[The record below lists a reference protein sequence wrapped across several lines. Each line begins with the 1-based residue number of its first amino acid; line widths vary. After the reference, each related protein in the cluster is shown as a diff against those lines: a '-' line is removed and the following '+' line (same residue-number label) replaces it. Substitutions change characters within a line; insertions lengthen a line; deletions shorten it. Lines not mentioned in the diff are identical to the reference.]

1 MGELFPQNLAKLV
14 EFSLENQKLPNCFVK
29 NKDIIFIGNKS
40 TGQDGYMWG
49 CQCFFGEVFLNLK
62 NLILTHIRVF
72 VKKYPNSPD
81 FYNRFQQVAK
91 I

>member
-40 TGQDGYMWG
+40 TGQDGWLHVGVPMFFWG
-49 CQCFFGEVFLNLK
+49 GV
-62 NLILTHIRVF
+62 
-72 VKKYPNSPD
+72 S
-81 FYNRFQQVAK
+81 
-91 I
+91 

>member
-1 MGELFPQNLAKLV
+1 LEIKALVRMATCGAANVFLGGGGE
-14 EFSLENQKLPNCFVK
+14 
-29 NKDIIFIGNKS
+29 G
-40 TGQDGYMWG
+40 
-49 CQCFFGEVFLNLK
+49 VFLNLK
-62 NLILTHIRVF
+62 NLILTHIRIF